1 MSLLEEALLLQ
12 RAAHDL
18 MYLGMDGSPVY
29 SDDLSRR
36 NGEVYR
42 LTMALYRSGV
52 KGTTIEEQ
60 ANVCLALLMG
70 YSASFV
76 DHGEKQRHVQKV
88 LDCCWD
94 VLDALPASL
103 LKLRLLTACYGEVFD
118 ESLADEGRSIIASWD
133 SLSLTP
139 EQQEAVD
146 EFQNVVDSSNLER
159 NLYLTTQLIDM
170 NVRMVIALNMYDELE
185 ASGNTLDYVKL
196 GQLFGVPM
204 LPTISRTGKGIE
216 QLFHIIIGIYEGGD
230 FLDKKGKIR
239 AEILNDLRNWHKE
252 YVPDHDFG
260 THKEEKEHPAGFY
273 RHIHI
278 NHGPELERSIEEVK
292 RIISVNENIR
302 YKYSTRWRM
311 TRIWR
316 RPYRSFPMGR
326 ILLKSVTVKYNAC
339 AMQ

>member
-1 MSLLEEALLLQ
+1 MSLSEEAITLQ
-12 RAAHDL
+12 RAAHEL

-52 KGTTIEEQ
+52 KGTTIDEQ

-146 EFQNVVDSSNLER
+146 EFQNVTDNPYIIRKSKFPQNPKRS
-159 NLYLTTQLIDM
+159 
-170 NVRMVIALNMYDELE
+170 VRF
-185 ASGNTLDYVKL
+185 S
-196 GQLFGVPM
+196 
-204 LPTISRTGKGIE
+204 GKGTKRSV
-216 QLFHIIIGIYEGGD
+216 Q
-230 FLDKKGKIR
+230 KRKARNTQK
-239 AEILNDLRNWHKE
+239 AETKVL
-252 YVPDHDFG
+252 
-260 THKEEKEHPAGFY
+260 
-273 RHIHI
+273 
-278 NHGPELERSIEEVK
+278 
-292 RIISVNENIR
+292 
-302 YKYSTRWRM
+302 
-311 TRIWR
+311 
-316 RPYRSFPMGR
+316 
-326 ILLKSVTVKYNAC
+326 
-339 AMQ
+339 